1 MRSNR
6 RHVRDALLVMA
17 AALCLGESALARESK
32 SPAPTLS
39 SATLSDLQ
47 AAFDEHRY
55 GDAQRLLS
63 QAVDAGVKD
72 LRLALIEG
80 DLNMAQGRP
89 AEALAAYRRADA
101 DRTQRAR
108 ALEGEGVALTA
119 LGRADEGL
127 KVLKAAVAADPTCWR
142 AWNALGVQYDAKGE
156 WSSADEAYFH
166 ALAGSGASAVVYN
179 NRGYSHLLRRQWTE
193 AVADFVS
200 ALRLRPDLGEA
211 RTNLRLALALKGD
224 YPAAL
229 KGAGVEDD
237 ARLLNNAG
245 FAAMLSGDYDHAR
258 DMLSRAVTLHSTYYG
273 RAAEN
278 LRTLSTLKASHD
290 PQPSTLELSD
300 RGGAR
305 SGPDLGGVQRLPPPS
320 NSK

>member
-108 ALEGEGVALTA
+108 ALEGEGVALDERRSLSA
-119 LGRADEGL
+119 L
-127 KVLKAAVAADPTCWR
+127 
-142 AWNALGVQYDAKGE
+142 
-156 WSSADEAYFH
+156 
-166 ALAGSGASAVVYN
+166 
-179 NRGYSHLLRRQWTE
+179 
-193 AVADFVS
+193 VS
-200 ALRLRPDLGEA
+200 ALAPAPVASLPLSDDEIHDLAGLTRLGS
-211 RTNLRLALALKGD
+211 
-224 YPAAL
+224 
-229 KGAGVEDD
+229 
-237 ARLLNNAG
+237 
-245 FAAMLSGDYDHAR
+245 MLSD
-258 DMLSRAVTLHSTYYG
+258 
-273 RAAEN
+273 EI
-278 LRTLSTLKASHD
+278 
-290 PQPSTLELSD
+290 LETTTPNEAD
-300 RGGAR
+300 
-305 SGPDLGGVQRLPPPS
+305 GPR
-320 NSK
+320 